1 MSTFDDANVDKD
13 LLSQIFADEGDDA
26 ETDALLDEMLK
37 EVGED
42 TVSEA
47 DA

>member
-1 MSTFDDANVDKD
+1 MGTFDDANVDKD

-37 EVGED
+37 DVEIWKKV
-42 TVSEA
+42 
-47 DA
+47 